1 MNIEMK
7 RHTLKLKL
15 GCSMWCYTKTDT
27 YTHRKNLNFCWW
39 NIYKPGMLKGD
50 KEGGILTKG

>member
-1 MNIEMK
+1 MK

-27 YTHRKNLNFCWW
+27 YTQRKNLNFCWW